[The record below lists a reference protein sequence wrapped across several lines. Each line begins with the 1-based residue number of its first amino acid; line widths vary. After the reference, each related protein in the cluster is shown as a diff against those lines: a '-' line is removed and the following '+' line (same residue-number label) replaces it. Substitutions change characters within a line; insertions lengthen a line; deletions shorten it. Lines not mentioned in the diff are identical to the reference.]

1 MTNPSNAADP
11 ADPSNESTPPTPST
25 PPQPPKASKRSA
37 SARTAQKAPVPDHA
51 PAPDHTH
58 AHGHAHG
65 HEGGGWIGRGVPR
78 VEDDRLLRGRGRYVD
93 DIALPGAVEAAFLRS
108 PHAHARVE
116 SVDVSAALA
125 APGVVAVWTGDD
137 VTGLP
142 AMLNKEEL
150 RTPPGLAALLD
161 PVVRMTPMPL
171 LARDR
176 VLYVGQPVAVV
187 FAENRYLAEDALE
200 LVDVRYAPLPVLVDP
215 EAALAPGAPLLH
227 QDLPDNTAVAV
238 ATRVGDPDAA
248 FAGAHAVVADRFE
261 AHRYVASPIETRAI
275 SAQVDPYSGRLTI
288 WSGTQTPHRLRD
300 AVAHTLGL
308 DAADV
313 RVIAADVGGG
323 FGQKGILYV
332 EELLVP
338 HAARRIG
345 RPVVWRED
353 RNENLTASSHAR
365 EQVHEIELAADADG
379 RLLAVRDRI
388 TVNFGAYN
396 MTGLVVPYNS
406 LCHLLGPYRIP
417 NVDIDVTGTLTNTAF
432 ATPYRGA
439 GRPETV
445 FAMERAMDRLAARLG
460 IAPEE
465 LRARNLVRPEE
476 MPYETGLVDRSGRP
490 QSYDSGDYPELLRR
504 AVARSGVEDVRARQR
519 EGARE
524 GRHVGIGF
532 AMYIEATGLGP
543 FETARVDVLP
553 SGRVRLAIGAPSQ
566 GQGHRT
572 SMAQIAA
579 DAIGV
584 PPDVIDVVGGDT
596 DATPFGV
603 GTIASRALV
612 NAGNATHRAGRLL
625 HEKIVDAAARRLDT
639 PAGELVLADG
649 VVAAK
654 DPDGPSI
661 TLAELAGRAPL
672 PGIPEPTDGR
682 HGTEL
687 SETVHFRP
695 PGFAVAGGAH
705 AAVVEVDEHT
715 GEVTILHYVVVHDAG
730 VIVNPLI
737 AEGQITGG
745 VAQGIGGALYEE
757 MVYGPDGQP
766 RTGTYMDYLVPTSS
780 EIPDLDLDEIVSPS
794 PMNDL
799 GVKGLGEGGAI
810 APQAV
815 LAGAVEDALR
825 PFGVVVRRGPLSPSR
840 IRDLIRTATAPA

>member
-1 MTNPSNAADP
+1 MSH
-11 ADPSNESTPPTPST
+11 
-25 PPQPPKASKRSA
+25 ASDRNRSDNDGA
-37 SARTAQKAPVPDHA
+37 S
-51 PAPDHTH
+51 
-58 AHGHAHG
+58 
-65 HEGGGWIGRGVPR
+65 WIGRSVPR
-78 VEDDRLLRGRGRYVD
+78 VEDDRLLRGDGRYVD

-108 PHAHARVE
+108 PHAHARIE
-116 SVDVSAALA
+116 SVDVTAALT

-137 VTGLP
+137 VADLP

-161 PVVRMTPMPL
+161 PLVRMTPMPL
-171 LARDR
+171 LAREK

-187 FAENRYLAEDALE
+187 LAENRYLAEDALE
-200 LVDVRYAPLPVLVDP
+200 LVEVRYAPLPVLVDP
-215 EAALAPGAPLLH
+215 EHALREDAVRLH
-227 QDLPDNTAVAV
+227 EDLPDNTAVAV
-238 ATRVGDPDAA
+238 ATRVGDPETA
-248 FAGAHAVVADRFE
+248 FAGAHAVVSERFE
-261 AHRYVASPIETRAI
+261 AHRYVASPIETRAV
-275 SAQVDPYSGRLTI
+275 SAQVDPYSGRLTV

-300 AVAHTLGL
+300 AIAHTLGL
-308 DAADV
+308 ESAAV
-313 RVIAADVGGG
+313 HVIAADVGGG

-338 HAARRIG
+338 HAARRLG
-345 RPVVWRED
+345 RPVLWRED

-365 EQVHEIELAADADG
+365 EQIHRIELAADAEG
-379 RLLAVRDRI
+379 RIVAVRDRI
-388 TVNFGAYN
+388 TVNFGAFN

-406 LCHLLGPYRIP
+406 LCHLLGPYRVP
-417 NVDIDVTGTLTNTAF
+417 NVHIDVTGVLTNTTF

-445 FAMERAMDRLAARLG
+445 FAMERAMDRLATELG
-460 IAPEE
+460 IDPEE
-465 LRARNLVRPEE
+465 LRARNLVRPDE
-476 MPYETGLVDRSGRP
+476 MPYATGLVDRSGSP
-490 QSYDSGDYPELLRR
+490 QSYDSGDFPELLRR
-504 AVARSGVEDVRARQR
+504 AVAKADVEGVRARQR
-519 EGARE
+519 SRRREGARA
-524 GRHVGIGF
+524 GKHLGIGF
-532 AMYIEATGLGP
+532 ALYIEATGLGP
-543 FETARVDVLP
+543 FETARIDIAP

-584 PPDVIDVVGGDT
+584 PLDVIDVIGGDT

-612 NAGNATHRAGRLL
+612 NAGNATHRAGRLVR
-625 HEKIVDAAARRLDT
+625 ERIVEAAARRLGVTADS
-639 PAGELVLADG
+639 LVLSDG
-649 VVAAK
+649 VVSSDK
-654 DPDGPSI
+654 PGGPSI
-661 TLAELAGRAPL
+661 GLADLAGKAPL

-682 HGTEL
+682 HGTEI

-695 PGFAVAGGAH
+695 PGFAVASGAH

-715 GEVTILHYVVVHDAG
+715 GEIEILHYVVVHDAG
-730 VIVNPLI
+730 NIVNPMI
-737 AEGQITGG
+737 AEGQVTGG
-745 VAQGIGGALYEE
+745 IAQGIGGALYEE

-780 EIPDLDLDEIVSPS
+780 EIPDLDMDEIFTPS

-840 IRDLIRTATAPA
+840 VRALIRAAADS

>member
-1 MTNPSNAADP
+1 MSHDSHPHP
-11 ADPSNESTPPTPST
+11 
-25 PPQPPKASKRSA
+25 
-37 SARTAQKAPVPDHA
+37 
-51 PAPDHTH
+51 
-58 AHGHAHG
+58 HGDG
-65 HEGGGWIGRGVPR
+65 SWIGRSVPR
-78 VEDDRLLRGRGRYVD
+78 VEDDRLLRGNGRYVD
-93 DIALPGAVEAAFLRS
+93 DIALPAAVEAAFLRS
-108 PHAHARVE
+108 PHAHARID

-137 VTGLP
+137 VADLP

-150 RTPPGLAALLD
+150 RTPPGLAELLD

-171 LARDR
+171 LAADK

-200 LVDVRYAPLPVLVDP
+200 LVDVRYSPLAVLVDP
-215 EAALAPGAPLLH
+215 ERSLTPDAPLLH
-227 QDLPDNTAVAV
+227 EELPDNTAVTV
-238 ATRVGDPDAA
+238 AARAGDPDTA
-248 FAGAHAVVADRFE
+248 FARAHAVVSERFE

-275 SAQVDPYSGRLTI
+275 SAQVDPYSGRLTV

-300 AVAHTLGL
+300 AIAHTLGL
-308 DAADV
+308 EPAAV
-313 RVIAADVGGG
+313 HVIAADVGGG

-332 EELLVP
+332 EELIVP

-345 RPVVWRED
+345 RPVLWRED

-365 EQVHEIELAADADG
+365 EQIHRIELAADSEG
-379 RLLAVRDRI
+379 LIIAVRDRI

-417 NVDIDVTGTLTNTAF
+417 NVDIDVVGVLTNTTF

-445 FAMERAMDRLAARLG
+445 FAMERAMDRLAAELG
-460 IAPEE
+460 IEPEE
-465 LRARNLVRPEE
+465 LRARNLVGPDA
-476 MPYETGLVDRSGRP
+476 MPYATGLVDRSGRP
-490 QSYDSGDYPELLRR
+490 QTYDSGDYPELLRR
-504 AVARSGVEDVRARQR
+504 AVAKADVQGVRARQR
-519 EGARE
+519 AGARD
-524 GRHVGIGF
+524 GKHVGIGF

-543 FETARVDVLP
+543 FETARIDIAP

-584 PPDVIDVVGGDT
+584 PFDVIDVVGGDT
-596 DATPFGV
+596 EATPFGV

-612 NAGNATHRAGRLL
+612 NAGNATHRAGRLVR
-625 HEKIVDAAARRLDT
+625 EKIVEAAARRLGVD
-639 PAGELVLADG
+639 ADGLGLSDG
-649 VVAAK
+649 VVTSK
-654 DPDGPSI
+654 EPGGPSI
-661 TLAELAGRAPL
+661 GLAELAGRAPL
-672 PGIPEPTDGR
+672 PGTPEPVDGR
-682 HGTEL
+682 YGTEI

-695 PGFAVAGGAH
+695 PGFAVSAGAH
-705 AAVVEVDEHT
+705 AAVVEVDAHT
-715 GEVTILHYVVVHDAG
+715 GGIEILHYVVVHDAG
-730 VIVNPLI
+730 NIVNPMI
-737 AEGQITGG
+737 AEGQVTGG
-745 VAQGIGGALYEE
+745 IAQGIGGALYEE

-780 EIPDLDLDEIVSPS
+780 EIPDLDMDETFTPS

-840 IRDLIRTATAPA
+840 VRDLIRTADRT

>member
-1 MTNPSNAADP
+1 MSRTSPEARPAA
-11 ADPSNESTPPTPST
+11 E
-25 PPQPPKASKRSA
+25 
-37 SARTAQKAPVPDHA
+37 
-51 PAPDHTH
+51 HTSD
-58 AHGHAHG
+58 
-65 HEGGGWIGRGVPR
+65 WIGRSVPR
-78 VEDDRLLRGRGRYVD
+78 VEDDRLLRGNGRYVD

-108 PHAHARVE
+108 PHAHARIV

-137 VTGLP
+137 VAHLP

-150 RTPPGLAALLD
+150 RTPPGLAELLD
-161 PVVRMTPMPL
+161 PLVRMTPMPL
-171 LARDR
+171 LARDK

-187 FAENRYLAEDALE
+187 LAENRYLAEDALE
-200 LVDVRYAPLPVLVDP
+200 RVEVGYDPLPVLVDP
-215 EAALAPGAPLLH
+215 GHAQATDAPLLH
-227 QDLPDNTAVAV
+227 EDLPDNTAVAV
-238 ATRVGDPDAA
+238 ATRVGDPDTA
-248 FAGAHAVVADRFE
+248 FAGAHAVVREQFE
-261 AHRYVASPIETRAI
+261 AHRYVASPIETRAV
-275 SAQVDPYSGRLTI
+275 SARVDPYSGRLTV
-288 WSGTQTPHRLRD
+288 WSGTQTPHRLRE
-300 AVAHTLGL
+300 AIAHTLAL
-308 DAADV
+308 DPSAV
-313 RVIAADVGGG
+313 HVIAADVGGG

-338 HAARRIG
+338 HAARLLG
-345 RPVVWRED
+345 RPVLWRED

-365 EQVHEIELAADADG
+365 EQTHHIELAADADG
-379 RLLAVRDRI
+379 RLIAVRDRI

-417 NVDIDVTGTLTNTAF
+417 NVDIDVTGVLTNTAF

-476 MPYETGLVDRSGRP
+476 MPYATGLVDRSGRA
-490 QSYDSGDYPELLRR
+490 QSYDSGDFPELLRR
-504 AVARSGVEDVRARQR
+504 AVARVDPTAVRARQR
-519 EGARE
+519 EGARD
-524 GRHVGIGF
+524 GRRVGIGF

-543 FETARVDVLP
+543 FETARIDIAP
-553 SGRVRLAIGAPSQ
+553 NGRVKLAIGAPSQ

-584 PPDVIDVVGGDT
+584 PLGSIDVVGGDT

-612 NAGNATHRAGRLL
+612 NAGNATHRAGRLVR
-625 HEKIVDAAARRLDT
+625 EKIIEAAARRLGT
-639 PAGELVLADG
+639 PAAALVLVDG
-649 VVAAK
+649 VVRTEE
-654 DPDGPSI
+654 PGGPAI
-661 TLAELAGRAPL
+661 DLAELAGRAPL
-672 PGIPEPTDGR
+672 PGTPEPTDGR

-695 PGFAVAGGAH
+695 PGFAVASGAH

-715 GEVTILHYVVVHDAG
+715 GAVDILHYVVVHDAG
-730 VIVNPLI
+730 VIVNPMI
-737 AEGQITGG
+737 AEGQVTGG
-745 VAQGIGGALYEE
+745 IAQGIGGALHEE
-757 MVYGPDGQP
+757 MIYGPDGQP

-780 EIPDLDLDEIVSPS
+780 EIPDLDMDEIVSPS

-815 LAGAVEDALR
+815 LANAVEDALR
-825 PFGVVVRRGPLSPSR
+825 PLGVVVRRGPLSPSR
-840 IRDLIRTATAPA
+840 VRDLVRAAARG

>member
-1 MTNPSNAADP
+1 MSHDSDRA
-11 ADPSNESTPPTPST
+11 
-25 PPQPPKASKRSA
+25 RSGD
-37 SARTAQKAPVPDHA
+37 SS
-51 PAPDHTH
+51 
-58 AHGHAHG
+58 
-65 HEGGGWIGRGVPR
+65 WIGRSVPR
-78 VEDDRLLRGRGRYVD
+78 VEDDRLLRGNGRYVD

-108 PHAHARVE
+108 PHAHARIDF
-116 SVDVSAALA
+116 VDVTAALA

-137 VTGLP
+137 VADLP

-150 RTPPGLAALLD
+150 RTPPGLAELLD
-161 PVVRMTPMPL
+161 PLVRMTPMPL
-171 LARDR
+171 LARAK

-187 FAENRYLAEDALE
+187 LAENRYLAEDALE

-215 EAALAPGAPLLH
+215 EHALAEDATRLH
-227 QDLPDNTAVAV
+227 EDLPDNTAVAV
-238 ATRVGDPDAA
+238 ATRVGDPEEAL
-248 FAGAHAVVADRFE
+248 AGAHAVVSERFE

-275 SAQVDPYSGRLTI
+275 SAQVDPYSGRLTV

-300 AVAHTLGL
+300 AIAHTLGL
-308 DAADV
+308 EPATV
-313 RVIAADVGGG
+313 HVIAADVGGG

-332 EELLVP
+332 EELLIP
-338 HAARRIG
+338 HAARHLG
-345 RPVVWRED
+345 RPVLWRED

-365 EQVHEIELAADADG
+365 EQIHHIELAADAEG

-406 LCHLLGPYRIP
+406 LCHLLGPYRVP
-417 NVDIDVTGTLTNTAF
+417 NVHIDVVGVLTNTTF

-445 FAMERAMDRLAARLG
+445 FAMERAMDRLAAELG
-460 IAPEE
+460 IEPEE
-465 LRARNLVRPEE
+465 LRARNLVRPDE
-476 MPYETGLVDRSGRP
+476 MPYATGLADRSGRP
-490 QSYDSGDYPELLRR
+490 QSYDSGDFPELLRR
-504 AVARSGVEDVRARQR
+504 AVAKADVDQVRARRR
-519 EGARE
+519 EGARD
-524 GRHVGIGF
+524 GKHIGIGF

-543 FETARVDVLP
+543 FETARIDIAP

-584 PPDVIDVVGGDT
+584 PLDVIDVVGGDT
-596 DATPFGV
+596 EATPFGV

-612 NAGNATHRAGRLL
+612 NAGNATHRAGRLVR
-625 HEKIVDAAARRLDT
+625 EKIVEAAARRLGVE
-639 PAGELVLADG
+639 AGCLDLSDG
-649 VVAAK
+649 IVRAK
-654 DPDGPSI
+654 EPGGPSI
-661 TLAELAGRAPL
+661 SLAELAGKAPL
-672 PGIPEPTDGR
+672 PGTPEPTDGR
-682 HGTEL
+682 HGTEI

-695 PGFAVAGGAH
+695 PGFAVASGAH

-715 GEVTILHYVVVHDAG
+715 GEIEILHYVVVHDAG
-730 VIVNPLI
+730 NIVNPMI
-737 AEGQITGG
+737 AEGQVTGG
-745 VAQGIGGALYEE
+745 IAQGIGGALYEE

-780 EIPDLDLDEIVSPS
+780 EIPDLDMDEIFTPS

-825 PFGVVVRRGPLSPSR
+825 PFDVVVRRGPLSPSR
-840 IRDLIRTATAPA
+840 VRALIRDAAGT

>member
-1 MTNPSNAADP
+1 MSHASDRDRSDQGNSNG
-11 ADPSNESTPPTPST
+11 T
-25 PPQPPKASKRSA
+25 
-37 SARTAQKAPVPDHA
+37 
-51 PAPDHTH
+51 
-58 AHGHAHG
+58 
-65 HEGGGWIGRGVPR
+65 WIGRSVPR
-78 VEDDRLLRGRGRYVD
+78 VEDDRLLRGNGRYVD

-108 PHAHARVE
+108 PHAHARIE
-116 SVDVSAALA
+116 SVDVTAALT

-137 VTGLP
+137 VADLP

-161 PVVRMTPMPL
+161 PLVRMTPMPL
-171 LARDR
+171 LARDK

-187 FAENRYLAEDALE
+187 LAENRYLAEDALE
-200 LVDVRYAPLPVLVDP
+200 LVEVRYAPLRVLVDP
-215 EAALAPGAPLLH
+215 EHALGEDAVRLH
-227 QDLPDNTAVAV
+227 EDLPDNTAVAV
-238 ATRVGDPDAA
+238 ATRVGDPEAA
-248 FAGAHAVVADRFE
+248 FAGAHAVVSERFE
-261 AHRYVASPIETRAI
+261 AHRYVASPIETRAV
-275 SAQVDPYSGRLTI
+275 SAQVDPYSGRLTV

-300 AVAHTLGL
+300 AIAHTLGL
-308 DAADV
+308 ESATV
-313 RVIAADVGGG
+313 HVIAADVGGG

-338 HAARRIG
+338 HAARRLG
-345 RPVVWRED
+345 RPVLWRED

-365 EQVHEIELAADADG
+365 EQIHRIELAADAEG
-379 RLLAVRDRI
+379 RIVAVRDRI

-406 LCHLLGPYRIP
+406 LCHLLGPYRVP
-417 NVDIDVTGTLTNTAF
+417 NVHIDVTGVLTNTTF

-445 FAMERAMDRLAARLG
+445 FAMERAMDRLAAELG
-460 IAPEE
+460 IEPAQ
-465 LRARNLVRPEE
+465 LRARNLVRPDE
-476 MPYETGLVDRSGRP
+476 MPYATGLVDRSGSP
-490 QSYDSGDYPELLRR
+490 QSYDSGDFPELLRR
-504 AVARSGVEDVRARQR
+504 AVAKADVEGVRARQR
-519 EGARE
+519 EGARD
-524 GRHVGIGF
+524 GKYVGIGF

-543 FETARVDVLP
+543 FETARIDVAP

-584 PPDVIDVVGGDT
+584 PFDVIDVVGGDT
-596 DATPFGV
+596 EATPFGV

-612 NAGNATHRAGRLL
+612 NAGNATHRAGRLVR
-625 HEKIVDAAARRLDT
+625 EKIVEAAARRLGVDAGGLDLSDGIVR
-639 PAGELVLADG
+639 AGEPG
-649 VVAAK
+649 
-654 DPDGPSI
+654 GPSI
-661 TLAELAGRAPL
+661 SLAELAGKAPL

-682 HGTEL
+682 HGTEI

-695 PGFAVAGGAH
+695 PGFAVASGAH

-715 GEVTILHYVVVHDAG
+715 GEVEILHYVVVHDAG
-730 VIVNPLI
+730 NIVNPMI
-737 AEGQITGG
+737 AEGQVTGG
-745 VAQGIGGALYEE
+745 IAQGIGGALYEE

-780 EIPDLDLDEIVSPS
+780 EIPDLDMDEIFTPS

-825 PFGVVVRRGPLSPSR
+825 PFDVVVRRGPLSPSR
-840 IRDLIRTATAPA
+840 VRALIRAAADA

>member
-1 MTNPSNAADP
+1 MSHD
-11 ADPSNESTPPTPST
+11 SE
-25 PPQPPKASKRSA
+25 RS
-37 SARTAQKAPVPDHA
+37 RQGD
-51 PAPDHTH
+51 
-58 AHGHAHG
+58 GN
-65 HEGGGWIGRGVPR
+65 WIGRSVPR
-78 VEDDRLLRGRGRYVD
+78 VEDDRLLRGNGRYVD
-93 DIALPGAVEAAFLRS
+93 DIDLPGSVEAAFLRS
-108 PHAHARVE
+108 PHAHARIE

-125 APGVVAVWTGDD
+125 APGVVAVWTGED
-137 VTGLP
+137 VADLP

-150 RTPPGLAALLD
+150 RTPPGLAELLD

-171 LARDR
+171 LACDK

-200 LVDVRYAPLPVLVDP
+200 LIGVRYAPLSVLVDP
-215 EAALAPGAPLLH
+215 ELALNEAAPLLH
-227 QDLPDNTAVAV
+227 EELPDNTAVAV

-248 FAGAHAVVADRFE
+248 FAGAHAVVSERFE

-275 SAQVDPYSGRLTI
+275 AAQVEPYSGRLTV

-300 AVAHTLGL
+300 AIAHTLGREP
-308 DAADV
+308 ATV
-313 RVIAADVGGG
+313 HVIAADVGGG

-338 HAARRIG
+338 HAARRLG

-365 EQVHEIELAADADG
+365 EQIHCIELAADDEG
-379 RLLAVRDRI
+379 RIVAVRDRI

-406 LCHLLGPYRIP
+406 LCHLLGPYRVP
-417 NVDIDVTGTLTNTAF
+417 NVHIDVLGVLTNTTF

-445 FAMERAMDRLAARLG
+445 FAMERAMDRLAVELG
-460 IAPEE
+460 IEPEE
-465 LRARNLVRPEE
+465 LRARNLVRPDE
-476 MPYETGLVDRSGRP
+476 MPYATGLVDRSGSP
-490 QSYDSGDYPELLRR
+490 QSYDSGDFPELLRR
-504 AVARSGVEDVRARQR
+504 AVAKADVEGVRARQR
-519 EGARE
+519 EGARD

-543 FETARVDVLP
+543 FETARIDITP
-553 SGRVRLAIGAPSQ
+553 GGRVRLAIGAPSQ

-584 PPDVIDVVGGDT
+584 PMDVIDVIGGDT
-596 DATPFGV
+596 EATPFGV

-612 NAGNATHRAGRLL
+612 NAGNATHRAGRLVR
-625 HEKIVDAAARRLDT
+625 EKIVDAAARRLGVAADR
-639 PAGELVLADG
+639 LVLSDG
-649 VVAAK
+649 VVAAEE
-654 DPDGPSI
+654 PGGPSI

-672 PGIPEPTDGR
+672 PGVPEPTDGR
-682 HGTEL
+682 HGTEI

-695 PGFAVAGGAH
+695 PGFAVASGAH
-705 AAVVEVDEHT
+705 AAVVEVDERT
-715 GEVTILHYVVVHDAG
+715 GGVAILHYVVVHDAG
-730 VIVNPLI
+730 NIVNPMI
-737 AEGQITGG
+737 AEGQVTGG
-745 VAQGIGGALYEE
+745 IAQGIGGALYEE

-780 EIPDLDLDEIVSPS
+780 EIPDLDMDELFTPS

-825 PFGVVVRRGPLSPSR
+825 SFGVVVRRGPLSPSR
-840 IRDLIRTATAPA
+840 VRELIRTASRT

>member
-1 MTNPSNAADP
+1 MSHD
-11 ADPSNESTPPTPST
+11 S
-25 PPQPPKASKRSA
+25 
-37 SARTAQKAPVPDHA
+37 H
-51 PAPDHTH
+51 PAPQN
-58 AHGHAHG
+58 AGSG
-65 HEGGGWIGRGVPR
+65 SWIGRSVPR
-78 VEDDRLLRGRGRYVD
+78 VEDDRLLRGNGRYVD

-108 PHAHARVE
+108 PHAHARIE
-116 SVDVSAALA
+116 SVDTSAALA

-137 VTGLP
+137 VADLP

-150 RTPPGLAALLD
+150 RTPPGLAELLD

-171 LARDR
+171 LARDK

-187 FAENRYLAEDALE
+187 LAENRYLAEDALE
-200 LVDVRYAPLPVLVDP
+200 LVDVRYAPLPVVVDP
-215 EAALAPGAPLLH
+215 EHALTPDAPLLH
-227 QDLPDNTAVAV
+227 EDLQDNTAVAV
-238 ATRVGDPDAA
+238 ATRTGDPEAA
-248 FAGAHAVVADRFE
+248 FSGAHTVVSEQFE

-275 SAQVDPYSGRLTI
+275 SAQVDPYSGRLTV
-288 WSGTQTPHRLRD
+288 WSGTQTPHRLRE
-300 AVAHTLGL
+300 AIAHTLGL
-308 DAADV
+308 DPAAV

-332 EELLVP
+332 EELLIP
-338 HAARRIG
+338 HAARHLG
-345 RPVVWRED
+345 RPVLWRED
-353 RNENLTASSHAR
+353 RNENLIASSHAR
-365 EQVHEIELAADADG
+365 EQVHRIELAADADG
-379 RLLAVRDRI
+379 HLVAVRDRI

-406 LCHLLGPYRIP
+406 LCHLLGPYRVP
-417 NVDIDVTGTLTNTAF
+417 NVDIDVTGVLTNTTF

-439 GRPETV
+439 GRPEAV
-445 FAMERAMDRLAARLG
+445 FAMERAMDRLAAKLG
-460 IAPEE
+460 IEPEE
-465 LRARNLVRPEE
+465 LRARNLVRPDE
-476 MPYETGLVDRSGRP
+476 MPYATGLVDRSGKP
-490 QSYDSGDYPELLRR
+490 QSYDSGDFPELLRR
-504 AVARSGVEDVRARQR
+504 AVARAGVEQVRARQR
-519 EGARE
+519 EGARD
-524 GRHVGIGF
+524 GKHLGIGF

-543 FETARVDVLP
+543 FETARIDIAP

-584 PPDVIDVVGGDT
+584 PLDVIDVVGGDT
-596 DATPFGV
+596 EATPFGV

-612 NAGNATHRAGRLL
+612 NAGNATHRAGRLVR
-625 HEKIVDAAARRLDT
+625 EKIVEAAARRLGI
-639 PAGELVLADG
+639 PADQLDLSDG

-654 DPDGPSI
+654 EPGGPSI

-672 PGIPEPTDGR
+672 PGTPEPTDGR

-695 PGFAVAGGAH
+695 PGFAVASGAH

-715 GEVTILHYVVVHDAG
+715 GEVQILHYVVVHDAG
-730 VIVNPLI
+730 NIVNPMI
-737 AEGQITGG
+737 AEGQVTGG
-745 VAQGIGGALYEE
+745 IAQGIGGALYEE
-757 MVYGPDGQP
+757 MIYGPDGQP

-780 EIPDLDLDEIVSPS
+780 EIPDLDMDEIFTPS

-815 LAGAVEDALR
+815 LAGAVENALR
-825 PFGVVVRRGPLSPSR
+825 SFGVVVRRGPLSPSR
-840 IRDLIRTATAPA
+840 VRDLIRTAART

>member
-1 MTNPSNAADP
+1 MSHDSHPHP
-11 ADPSNESTPPTPST
+11 
-25 PPQPPKASKRSA
+25 
-37 SARTAQKAPVPDHA
+37 
-51 PAPDHTH
+51 
-58 AHGHAHG
+58 HGDG
-65 HEGGGWIGRGVPR
+65 SWIGRSVPR
-78 VEDDRLLRGRGRYVD
+78 VEDDRLLRGNGRYVD
-93 DIALPGAVEAAFLRS
+93 DIALPGTVEAAFLRS
-108 PHAHARVE
+108 PHAHARID

-137 VTGLP
+137 VADLP

-150 RTPPGLAALLD
+150 RTPPGLAELLD

-171 LARDR
+171 LAADK

-200 LVDVRYAPLPVLVDP
+200 LVDVRYSPLAVLVDP
-215 EAALAPGAPLLH
+215 ELALTPDAPLLH
-227 QDLPDNTAVAV
+227 EELPDNTAVTV
-238 ATRVGDPDAA
+238 AARVGDPDAA
-248 FAGAHAVVADRFE
+248 FARAHAVVSERFE

-275 SAQVDPYSGRLTI
+275 SAQVEPYSGRLNV

-300 AVAHTLGL
+300 AIAHTLGL
-308 DAADV
+308 EPAAV
-313 RVIAADVGGG
+313 HVVAADVGGG

-332 EELLVP
+332 EELIVP

-345 RPVVWRED
+345 RPVLWRED

-365 EQVHEIELAADADG
+365 EQIHHIELAADSEG
-379 RLLAVRDRI
+379 LITAVRDRI

-417 NVDIDVTGTLTNTAF
+417 HVDIDVVGVLTNTTF

-445 FAMERAMDRLAARLG
+445 FAMERAMDRLAAELG
-460 IAPEE
+460 IEPEE
-465 LRARNLVRPEE
+465 LRARNLVGPDA
-476 MPYETGLVDRSGRP
+476 MPYATGLVDRSGRP
-490 QSYDSGDYPELLRR
+490 QTYDSGDYPELLRR
-504 AVARSGVEDVRARQR
+504 AVAKADVEGVRARQR
-519 EGARE
+519 EGAR
-524 GRHVGIGF
+524 GGKYVGIGF

-543 FETARVDVLP
+543 FETARIDVAP

-584 PPDVIDVVGGDT
+584 PFDVIDVVGGDT
-596 DATPFGV
+596 EATPFGV

-612 NAGNATHRAGRLL
+612 NAGNATHRAGRLVR
-625 HEKIVDAAARRLDT
+625 EKIVEAAARRLGVD
-639 PAGELVLADG
+639 ADGLGLSDG
-649 VVAAK
+649 VVASK
-654 DPDGPSI
+654 EPGGPCI
-661 TLAELAGRAPL
+661 GLAELAGRAPL
-672 PGIPEPTDGR
+672 PGTPEPTDGR
-682 HGTEL
+682 YGTEI

-695 PGFAVAGGAH
+695 PGFAVSAGAH
-705 AAVVEVDEHT
+705 AAVVEVDART
-715 GEVTILHYVVVHDAG
+715 GGIEILHYVVVHDAG
-730 VIVNPLI
+730 NIVNPMI
-737 AEGQITGG
+737 AEGQVTGG
-745 VAQGIGGALYEE
+745 IAQGIGGALYEE

-780 EIPDLDLDEIVSPS
+780 EIPDLDMDETFTPS

-840 IRDLIRTATAPA
+840 VRDLIRTAEGA

>member
-1 MTNPSNAADP
+1 MSHPSDRH
-11 ADPSNESTPPTPST
+11 
-25 PPQPPKASKRSA
+25 RSGNDNSDGA
-37 SARTAQKAPVPDHA
+37 GR
-51 PAPDHTH
+51 
-58 AHGHAHG
+58 
-65 HEGGGWIGRGVPR
+65 WIGRSVPR
-78 VEDDRLLRGRGRYVD
+78 VEDDRLLRGNGRYVD
-93 DIALPGAVEAAFLRS
+93 DVALPGAVEAAFLRS
-108 PHAHARVE
+108 PHAHARIE
-116 SVDVSAALA
+116 SIDVTAALT

-137 VTGLP
+137 VADLP

-150 RTPPGLAALLD
+150 RTPPGLAELLD
-161 PVVRMTPMPL
+161 PLVRMTPMPL
-171 LARDR
+171 LAREK

-187 FAENRYLAEDALE
+187 LAENRYLAEDALE

-215 EAALAPGAPLLH
+215 EHARGKDATRLH
-227 QDLPDNTAVAV
+227 ENLPDNTAVAV
-238 ATRVGDPDAA
+238 ATRVGDPEKA
-248 FAGAHAVVADRFE
+248 FAGAHAVVSERFE
-261 AHRYVASPIETRAI
+261 AHRYVASPIETRAV
-275 SAQVDPYSGRLTI
+275 SAQVDPYSGRLTV

-300 AVAHTLGL
+300 ALAHTLGL
-308 DAADV
+308 ESAAV
-313 RVIAADVGGG
+313 HVIAADVGGG

-338 HAARRIG
+338 HAARRLG
-345 RPVVWRED
+345 RPVLWRED

-365 EQVHEIELAADADG
+365 EQIHHIELASDAEG
-379 RLLAVRDRI
+379 HIVAVRDRI

-406 LCHLLGPYRIP
+406 LCHLLGPYRVP
-417 NVDIDVTGTLTNTAF
+417 NVHIDVVGVLTNTTF

-445 FAMERAMDRLAARLG
+445 FAMERAMDRLAAELG
-460 IAPEE
+460 IEPEE

-476 MPYETGLVDRSGRP
+476 MPYATGLVDRSGSP
-490 QSYDSGDYPELLRR
+490 QSYDSGDFPELLRR
-504 AVARSGVEDVRARQR
+504 AVAKADVERVRERQR
-519 EGARE
+519 EGARD
-524 GRHVGIGF
+524 GKHLGIGF

-543 FETARVDVLP
+543 FETARIDIVP

-579 DAIGV
+579 DAVGV
-584 PPDVIDVVGGDT
+584 PIDVIDVVGGDT

-612 NAGNATHRAGRLL
+612 NAGNATHRAGLL
-625 HEKIVDAAARRLDT
+625 VRERIVEAAARRLGVDT
-639 PAGELVLADG
+639 GDLVLRDG
-649 VVAAK
+649 IVSAEK
-654 DPDGPSI
+654 RGGPSI
-661 TLAELAGRAPL
+661 TLAELAGQAPL
-672 PGIPEPTDGR
+672 PGVPEPTDGR
-682 HGTEL
+682 HGAEL

-695 PGFAVAGGAH
+695 PGFAVASGAH

-715 GEVTILHYVVVHDAG
+715 GEIEILHYVVVHDAG
-730 VIVNPLI
+730 NIVNPMI
-737 AEGQITGG
+737 AEGQVTGG
-745 VAQGIGGALYEE
+745 IAQGIGGALYEE

-780 EIPDLDLDEIVSPS
+780 EIPDLDMDEIFTPS

-840 IRDLIRTATAPA
+840 VRALIRAAADA

>member
-1 MTNPSNAADP
+1 MSHDSDP
-11 ADPSNESTPPTPST
+11 A
-25 PPQPPKASKRSA
+25 RSGD
-37 SARTAQKAPVPDHA
+37 S
-51 PAPDHTH
+51 
-58 AHGHAHG
+58 
-65 HEGGGWIGRGVPR
+65 GWIGRSVLR
-78 VEDDRLLRGRGRYVD
+78 VEDDRLLRGNGRYVD

-108 PHAHARVE
+108 PHAHARLE
-116 SVDVSAALA
+116 SVDVTAALA

-137 VTGLP
+137 VADLP

-150 RTPPGLAALLD
+150 RTPPGLAELLD
-161 PVVRMTPMPL
+161 PLVRMTPMPL
-171 LARDR
+171 LARDK

-187 FAENRYLAEDALE
+187 LAENRYLAEDALE

-215 EAALAPGAPLLH
+215 EHALTEDATRLH
-227 QDLPDNTAVAV
+227 EDLPDNTAVAV
-238 ATRVGDPDAA
+238 ATRVGHPEEA
-248 FAGAHAVVADRFE
+248 FAGAHAVVSERFE

-275 SAQVDPYSGRLTI
+275 SAQIDPYSGRLTV

-300 AVAHTLGL
+300 AIAHTLGL
-308 DAADV
+308 ESAMV
-313 RVIAADVGGG
+313 HVIAADVGGG

-332 EELLVP
+332 EELLIP
-338 HAARRIG
+338 HAARRLR
-345 RPVVWRED
+345 RPVLWRED

-365 EQVHEIELAADADG
+365 EQIHHIELAADAEG
-379 RLLAVRDRI
+379 QLIAVRDRI

-406 LCHLLGPYRIP
+406 LCHLLGPYRVP
-417 NVDIDVTGTLTNTAF
+417 NVHIDVVGVLTNTTF

-445 FAMERAMDRLAARLG
+445 FAMERAMDRLAAELG
-460 IAPEE
+460 IEPEE
-465 LRARNLVRPEE
+465 LRARNLVGPDE
-476 MPYETGLVDRSGRP
+476 MPYATGLVDRSGRP
-490 QSYDSGDYPELLRR
+490 QTYDSGDFPELLRR
-504 AVARSGVEDVRARQR
+504 AVEKADVDQVRARQR
-519 EGARE
+519 EGARD
-524 GRHVGIGF
+524 GKHVGIGF

-543 FETARVDVLP
+543 FETARIDIAP

-584 PPDVIDVVGGDT
+584 PLDVIDVVGGDT
-596 DATPFGV
+596 EATPFGV

-612 NAGNATHRAGRLL
+612 NAGNATHRAGRLVR
-625 HEKIVDAAARRLDT
+625 EKIVEAAARRL
-639 PAGELVLADG
+639 G
-649 VVAAK
+649 VAAGGLDLSDGIVRAK
-654 DPDGPSI
+654 EPGGPSI
-661 TLAELAGRAPL
+661 SLAELAGKAPL
-672 PGIPEPTDGR
+672 PGTPEPTDGR
-682 HGTEL
+682 HGTEI

-695 PGFAVAGGAH
+695 PGFAVASGAH

-715 GEVTILHYVVVHDAG
+715 GEIEILHYVVVHDAG
-730 VIVNPLI
+730 NIVNPMI
-737 AEGQITGG
+737 AEGQVTGG
-745 VAQGIGGALYEE
+745 IAQGIGGALYEE
-757 MVYGPDGQP
+757 MVYGSDGQP

-780 EIPDLDLDEIVSPS
+780 EIPDLDMDEIFNPS

-840 IRDLIRTATAPA
+840 VHALIRTAAGT

>member
-1 MTNPSNAADP
+1 MSHTSGRA
-11 ADPSNESTPPTPST
+11 
-25 PPQPPKASKRSA
+25 RS
-37 SARTAQKAPVPDHA
+37 
-51 PAPDHTH
+51 
-58 AHGHAHG
+58 GHD
-65 HEGGGWIGRGVPR
+65 GGGWIGRSVPR
-78 VEDDRLLRGRGRYVD
+78 VEDDRLLRGDGRYVD

-116 SVDVSAALA
+116 SVDVTAALT

-137 VTGLP
+137 VADLP

-161 PVVRMTPMPL
+161 PLVRMTPMPL
-171 LARDR
+171 LARDK

-187 FAENRYLAEDALE
+187 LAENRYLAEDALE
-200 LVDVRYAPLPVLVDP
+200 LIEVRYAPLPVLVEP
-215 EAALAPGAPLLH
+215 EDALGQDAVLLH
-227 QDLPDNTAVAV
+227 EDLPDNTAVAV
-238 ATRVGDPDAA
+238 ATRVGDPETA
-248 FAGAHAVVADRFE
+248 FAGAHAVVSERFE
-261 AHRYVASPIETRAI
+261 AHRYVASPIETRAVC
-275 SAQVDPYSGRLTI
+275 AQVDPYSGRLTV

-308 DAADV
+308 ASAAV
-313 RVIAADVGGG
+313 HVIATDVGGG

-338 HAARRIG
+338 HAARRLG
-345 RPVVWRED
+345 RPVLWRED
-353 RNENLTASSHAR
+353 RNENLTAASHAR
-365 EQVHEIELAADADG
+365 EQIHRIELAADAEG
-379 RLLAVRDRI
+379 HIVAVRDRI

-406 LCHLLGPYRIP
+406 LCHLLGPYRVP
-417 NVDIDVTGTLTNTAF
+417 NVHIDVTGVLTNTTF

-445 FAMERAMDRLAARLG
+445 FAMERAMDRLASQLG
-460 IAPEE
+460 IAPED
-465 LRARNLVRPEE
+465 LRARNLVRPDE
-476 MPYETGLVDRSGRP
+476 MPYTTGLVDRSGSP
-490 QSYDSGDYPELLRR
+490 QSYDSGDFPELLRR
-504 AVARSGVEDVRARQR
+504 AVAKADVEAVRTRQAARR
-519 EGARE
+519 GSPGSEGAHD
-524 GRHVGIGF
+524 GKHLGIGF
-532 AMYIEATGLGP
+532 ALYIEATGLGP
-543 FETARVDVLP
+543 FETARIDIAP

-584 PPDVIDVVGGDT
+584 PLDVIDVVGGDT

-612 NAGNATHRAGRLL
+612 NAGNATHRAGRLVR
-625 HEKIVDAAARRLDT
+625 ERIVEAAARRLAVAAD
-639 PAGELVLADG
+639 GLVLSEG
-649 VVAAK
+649 VVSSKKAG
-654 DPDGPSI
+654 GPSI
-661 TLAELAGRAPL
+661 SLAELAGKAPL
-672 PGIPEPTDGR
+672 PGVPEPADGR
-682 HGTEL
+682 HGTEI

-695 PGFAVAGGAH
+695 PGFAVASGAH

-715 GEVTILHYVVVHDAG
+715 GETEILHYVVVHDAG
-730 VIVNPLI
+730 NIVNPMI
-737 AEGQITGG
+737 AEGQVTGG
-745 VAQGIGGALYEE
+745 IAQGIGGALYEE

-780 EIPDLDLDEIVSPS
+780 EIPDLDMDEIFTPS

-810 APQAV
+810 AP
-815 LAGAVEDALR
+815 
-825 PFGVVVRRGPLSPSR
+825 RRCSPAPSR
-840 IRDLIRTATAPA
+840 TRCAPSAWSYAEAPSRRAGYAR